1 MKYMLIMRATD
12 EARESYEQ
20 VPFKEII
27 EKMGAYNESL
37 TKAGVLLAAERLADA
52 MTDNFV
58 VDFSAEAPI
67 VTDGPYGETHEL
79 FSGFWI
85 IQTSSKEEAAE
96 WARRCPL
103 GPGSTLEVRRV
114 TEMSDF
120 AEFAE
125 TDALVNEA
133 AWRAENGQ
141 E

>member
-37 TKAGVLLAAERLADA
+37 TKAGVLLAAEGLADA

-133 AWRAENGQ
+133 TWRAENGQ

>member
-12 EARESYEQ
+12 EARESYER

-37 TKAGVLLAAERLADA
+37 TKAGVLLAAEGLADA

>member
-37 TKAGVLLAAERLADA
+37 TKAGVLLAAEGLADA

-125 TDALVNEA
+125 TDALVNKA